1 MARSRL
7 LAVFAFVAA
16 LFVAVAPAAQAARA
30 SKAAPAA
37 QVAPTTDPAAAA
49 AGWLAGQL
57 TGGNHF
63 QQDFGDAG
71 VFPDQGL
78 TLDAVL
84 AFAAA
89 GSAGDNATAAMT
101 WLGTG
106 TLLTEYA
113 GDGTAASFSD
123 AGRLAKVAYAALVT
137 GGDPHDVGGVDV
149 LGRLSSQ
156 LTASGRFSDLPAG
169 SDFSNAFGQAFALLA
184 LARTPGGVPASA
196 VAFLAG
202 SACPGGGF
210 PLDYGTPEC
219 TPDADSTAMV
229 VQALAVRGGDAA
241 AAARGV
247 DWLVSR
253 QAEDGSFSG
262 IGPTDSPNA
271 NSTGLAA
278 QALRAAGRTD
288 EAAKAVAWLR
298 ARQLGCAAPAG
309 QQGAVA
315 YDSTGFDAGNVVR
328 ATAQAVLGL
337 SGVGLADL
345 SLTDAAGAPST
356 LDCPGSPTPT
366 PTASPTGGPTGGPTT
381 SPTASPT
388 RPTSRP
394 TTPAPSTVAPTAT
407 PTPTAAP
414 VLPISAPPTQPAAGS
429 LPNTGADVLPVVW
442 TGAGLVLV
450 GAVAVVAGRRRR
462 TS

>member
-1 MARSRL
+1 MVRSRL
-7 LAVFAFVAA
+7 LAVLAFVAA
-16 LFVAVAPAAQAARA
+16 LLVVAAPAAQAA
-30 SKAAPAA
+30 
-37 QVAPTTDPAAAA
+37 PTTDPADAA

-57 TGGNHF
+57 ADGNHF
-63 QQDFGDAG
+63 EQDFGDAG
-71 VFPDQGL
+71 VYPDQGL

-89 GSAGDNATAAMT
+89 GSGADPATAAMT

-113 GDGTAASFSD
+113 GDGTSFSD

-137 GGDPHDVGGVDV
+137 GRDPHDVAGVDV
-149 LGRLSSQ
+149 LGRLSEQ

-184 LARTPGGVPASA
+184 LARTPAGVPASA

-202 SACPGGGF
+202 SACPDGGF

-219 TPDADSTAMV
+219 TPDTDATAMV
-229 VQALAVRGGDAA
+229 VQALAVPGGDAA

-247 DWLVSR
+247 DWLVSH
-253 QAEDGSFSG
+253 QAGDGSFSG
-262 IGPTDSPNA
+262 TGPTASPNA

-278 QALRAAGRTD
+278 QALRAAGRTG
-288 EAAKAVAWLR
+288 EADAAVAWLR
-298 ARQLGCAAPAG
+298 ARQLGCTAPAG

-315 YDSTGFDAGNVVR
+315 YDAGGFDAGNVVR
-328 ATAQAVLGL
+328 ATTQAVLGL

-345 SLTDAAGAPST
+345 TLTGAAGPAST
-356 LDCPGSPTPT
+356 LDCAGSPPPT
-366 PTASPTGGPTGGPTT
+366 GAPTGGPTGSPTG
-381 SPTASPT
+381 SPTAAPTAVPT
-388 RPTSRP
+388 RPTTRPTPRP
-394 TTPAPSTVAPTAT
+394 TTPAPSTVAPA
-407 PTPTAAP
+407 PTTTAAP
-414 VLPISAPPTQPAAGS
+414 VLPAPAPPAQPAAAS
-429 LPNTGADVLPVVW
+429 LPNTGADVLPVFW
-442 TGAGLVLV
+442 AGAGLVLV